1 VVGLNVSARSDF
13 RIFNSDQNVTI
24 RALSPAATFRST
36 CFTVFEK
43 MLNTVPR
50 GVVLS
55 GPINPRE
62 WLLREGHLDLD
73 STNVV
78 RFIGVITTHSK
89 TVAAPTRASW
99 FFGTTGGGNTGT
111 QFSDPHGKK
120 TSRCRTKAKANFL
133 DSSPL
138 FSSS

>member
-1 VVGLNVSARSDF
+1 VVGRNVSARSDF

-24 RALSPAATFRST
+24 QALSPAATFRST

-55 GPINPRE
+55 DPINPRQ

-73 STNVV
+73 STNAV
-78 RFIGVITTHSK
+78 RYIGVITTHSK
-89 TVAAPTRASW
+89 TVAAPTQASW
-99 FFGTTGGGNTGT
+99 FFGTNGGGNTGT
-111 QFSDPHGKK
+111 QLSSAGGKE
-120 TSRCRTKAKANFL
+120 TSRRRAKSKANIL
-133 DSSPL
+133 H
-138 FSSS
+138 SSSSCPS